1 LDLVKKEISESVR
14 KTEINRP
21 ATATVAE
28 NEQKET
34 QQIQRPVWLPRPH
47 IRKSQSRGMGI

>member
-1 LDLVKKEISESVR
+1 VKKEISESVR
-14 KTEINRP
+14 ETEINKP

-34 QQIQRPVWLPRPH
+34 PEIQRPVWLPKPH
-47 IRKSQSRGMGI
+47 VRKSQSRGVSM